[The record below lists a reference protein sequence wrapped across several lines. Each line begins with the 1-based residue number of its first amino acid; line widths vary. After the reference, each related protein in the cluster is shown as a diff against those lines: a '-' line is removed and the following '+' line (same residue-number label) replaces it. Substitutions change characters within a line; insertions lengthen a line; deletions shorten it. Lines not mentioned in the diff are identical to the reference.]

1 MNYNAPLPSY
11 PSNLLNKSTSF
22 YSLYQ
27 RAPLAYNKKFN
38 NCKNTLCFTWGH
50 NYIYKPHS
58 GYGSV
63 GTTAAGSLAQKRRL

>member
-11 PSNLLNKSTSF
+11 PSNLLNKSSNF
-22 YSLYQ
+22 YSLFNK
-27 RAPLAYNKKFN
+27 PLVYNKKFN
-38 NCKNTLCFTWGH
+38 NCNNTLCYTWNH

-63 GTTAAGSLAQKRRL
+63 GTSAAGSLAQRRRL